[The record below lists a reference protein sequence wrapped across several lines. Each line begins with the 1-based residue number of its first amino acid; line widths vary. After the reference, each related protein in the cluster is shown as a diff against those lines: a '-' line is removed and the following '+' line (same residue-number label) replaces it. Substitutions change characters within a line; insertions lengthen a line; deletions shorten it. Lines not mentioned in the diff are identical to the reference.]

1 MQHWL
6 LGHPWLLP
14 LAAFA
19 AMAGQDVLGTL
30 LVQAEA
36 SYRAHRAGLLD
47 ALQDLCWIA
56 SYIAIGDSLLV
67 GHDYALSAV
76 VIAARLA
83 ADYSATYTGVRIG
96 RRLDRKV
103 AP

>member
-6 LGHPWLLP
+6 LAHPWLLP
-14 LAAFA
+14 FAAFT

-36 SYRAHRAGLLD
+36 AYRAHRAGLLD
-47 ALQDLCWIA
+47 AAQDLCWIA
-56 SYIAIGDSLLV
+56 SYLAIGDALLV
-67 GHDYALSAV
+67 GHDWLLSGV

-83 ADYSATYTGVRIG
+83 ADYLATSAGVRIG
-96 RRLDRKV
+96 RRLDGRR